1 MNYEIIFS
9 REAKKNISE
18 LDHGYKTKLKI
29 ILKNLSEHPFSY
41 PYKKLKGKENTYRIR
56 LGKYRIIYYVDSLI
70 EKL

>member
-18 LDHGYKTKLKI
+18 LDRGYKTKLKI

-41 PYKKLKGKENTYRIR
+41 PYKKAQKQR
-56 LGKYRIIYYVDSLI
+56 KYL
-70 EKL
+70 